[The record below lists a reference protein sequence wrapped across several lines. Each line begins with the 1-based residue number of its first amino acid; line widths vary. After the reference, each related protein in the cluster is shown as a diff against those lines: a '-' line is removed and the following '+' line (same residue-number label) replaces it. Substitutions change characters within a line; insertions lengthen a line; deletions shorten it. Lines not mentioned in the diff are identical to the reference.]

1 MTSPHNHIE
10 AAQHRLAR
18 MTGRD
23 PHEAHRAATP
33 LELLFDLTLVIGF
46 GSAASQLAH
55 FLADGHVGTGL
66 AAFAFAMFA
75 ICWAWI
81 NYSWFS
87 SAYDTDDWAYR
98 LATFVEMI
106 GVIVLSLGIPRA
118 FKSIDSGTGVDNGVM
133 VLGYVIMRLAML
145 FLWLRAASQ
154 DPPRRK
160 TCLTYAVTLLVAQIG
175 WVGLLLARP
184 GWTAVMLVGS
194 LLLLI
199 ELSGPVIA
207 EAWIG
212 EGGTPWHAHHIAE
225 RHGLLAIIGLGEG
238 IIGTVAAVSAIVQ
251 HQGWSPEAIMMCAA
265 GVGLTFGM
273 WWMYFVLPAAPVLH
287 KYRDRA
293 FLWGYLHIALFAA
306 IAATGAG
313 LHVVGYF
320 IEHKAKIGAVATM
333 TAAAL
338 PVGLFII
345 GIYAIYTALLRRF
358 DTLHSVLLSASAA
371 VLCASVAP
379 AWMGASLTL
388 CLAILTFA
396 PAVTV
401 VGYELVGVH
410 HAREALAQE
419 LGNGAVRREHD

>member
-1 MTSPHNHIE
+1 MPNPHNPIE
-10 AAQHRLAR
+10 AIQHGLAR
-18 MTGRD
+18 MAGRD

-33 LELLFDLTLVIGF
+33 LELLFDLTFVIGF

-55 FLADGHVGTGL
+55 ALANGHTGTGV

-75 ICWAWI
+75 VCWAWI

-98 LATFVEMI
+98 LVTLVEMV
-106 GVIVLSLGIPRA
+106 GVIILSLGIPRA
-118 FKSIDSGTGVDNGVM
+118 FQSIDSGAGLDNGVM

-160 TCLTYAVTLLVAQIG
+160 TCLTYAVTLLIAQVG
-175 WVGLLLARP
+175 WVGLVLARP
-184 GWTAVMLVGS
+184 GWTTVMLVGS

-207 EAWIG
+207 EAWTG

-225 RHGLLAIIGLGEG
+225 RHGLLAIIALGEG
-238 IIGTVAAVSAIVQ
+238 IIGTVASVSAIVQ

-273 WWMYFVLPAAPVLH
+273 WWMYFILPAAPVLH
-287 KYRDRA
+287 RYRHRA
-293 FLWGYLHIALFAA
+293 FVWGYLHICLFSA

-313 LHVVGYF
+313 LHVVGHF
-320 IEHKAKIGAVATM
+320 IEHKAKIGAVATI

-345 GIYAIYTALLRRF
+345 GVYAIYTALLRRF
-358 DTLHSVLLSASAA
+358 DPLHSVLLGASAA
-371 VLCASVAP
+371 VLCASVAL
-379 AWMGASLTL
+379 AWMGASLTVSL
-388 CLAILTFA
+388 GALTLAPL
-396 PAVTV
+396 VTV
-401 VGYELVGVH
+401 LGYELIGVH
-410 HAREALAQE
+410 HAREALAHE
-419 LGNGAVRREHD
+419 LGDQRHGT